1 MKTAQL
7 RPKSAQLPARTATPE
22 ELADEDARHRRAVE
36 AERRRREAAALPPD
50 LRRTVETPA
59 LTDAQLM
66 DEWQAANAEG
76 VRS

>member
-1 MKTAQL
+1 MKRT
-7 RPKSAQLPARTATPE
+7 PARTATPA

-36 AERRRREAAALPPD
+36 AERRRREVAALPPD